1 MELLNGTQSEIPNL
15 AWEKRSKVTTAPAQ
29 VAERK
34 PIRCR
39 RAKQL
44 WWCLRVITPSKKA
57 QLNIRHVIK
66 NKIKICQGSW
76 GARKFQTKRIIQKNS
91 WRTNNQHQD
100 LCVSRVLT
108 GSRYF
113 QERSHRNHRQLPRK
127 AKILWMHFKESF
139 MKKAVAMIPRN
150 NDLTTWK
157 KSIRIN

>member
-29 VAERK
+29 INSLLVAERK

-57 QLNIRHVIK
+57 QLNSRHVNK

-76 GARKFQTKRIIQKNS
+76 GARKFQTKRIIQKSS
-91 WRTNNQHQD
+91 WKTNNRHQD
-100 LCVSRVLT
+100 LCVSRVLM
-108 GSRYF
+108 GSRHF
-113 QERSHRNHRQLPRK
+113 QERSRKNHWQLPRE
-127 AKILWMHFKESF
+127 ATILHFKESF

-150 NDLTTWK
+150 NDLTTWMK
-157 KSIRIN
+157 